1 MYIQLL
7 KQGHIAILTVSRPE
21 ALNALNMA
29 VLDELELTARAI
41 GQDRTIRAL
50 VVTGAGKA
58 FVAGADISEMSGLD
72 EAGAMDL
79 ARRGQR
85 AITAIE
91 ELEIPVIAAINGYA
105 LGGGCELALACDIR
119 LAGERAKMGQPET
132 GLGITPG
139 FGGTQRLPRVIGVSR
154 ALEMIYTGRVIDAQE
169 ALRMGLVNRVCS
181 QDELMDCAVKL
192 AEQIAANAPHAV
204 RSAKLAA
211 RRFTNAALADDLA
224 FEAEVFAKCFNT
236 EDQKM
241 AMRAFVDKR
250 KHDGFK
256 GE

>member
-192 AEQIAANAPHAV
+192 AEQIAANAPLAV

-211 RRFTNAALADDLA
+211 RRFTHAALADDLA

>member
-29 VLDELELTARAI
+29 VLDELELTARAV
-41 GQDRTIRAL
+41 GEDRTIRAL

-72 EAGAMDL
+72 EAGALEL

-119 LAGERAKMGQPET
+119 LAGERAKLGQPET

-139 FGGTQRLPRVIGVSR
+139 FGGTQRLPRVIGMNR
-154 ALEMIYTGRVIDAQE
+154 ALEMIYTGRVINAEE
-169 ALRMGLVNRVCS
+169 AFRIGLVNRVCG

-192 AEQIAANAPHAV
+192 AEEIAANAPHAV
-204 RSAKLAA
+204 RSAKRAA
-211 RRFTNAALADDLA
+211 RRFTDSALADDLA
-224 FEAEVFAKCFNT
+224 FEAEAFAKCFNT

-241 AMRAFVDKR
+241 AMRAFVEKR
-250 KHDGFK
+250 KHEGFK